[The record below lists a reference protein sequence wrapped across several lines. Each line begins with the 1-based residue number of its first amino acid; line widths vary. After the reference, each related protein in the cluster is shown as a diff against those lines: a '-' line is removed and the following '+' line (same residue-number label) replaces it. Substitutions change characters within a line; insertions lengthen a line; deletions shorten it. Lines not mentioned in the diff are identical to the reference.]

1 MSLFEVENLSVEFKK
16 NGFVSFHLEPLSFSL
31 KKGSILGIAGESG
44 SGKSTL
50 AKALLGILP
59 LKTGRILLKGT
70 VYDSSDFKQ
79 KRNYQAKVQF
89 VFQDVYSS
97 FNPSLSLKASL
108 LEPLEIHSNLAK
120 KEKLERVLML
130 VDSVGISKDLIEK
143 TPRELSGGELQR
155 LSIARA
161 LTLNPDVIILDE
173 PLSSLD
179 VPLQVEMI
187 EFLRKKVK
195 EEEVS
200 LIMISH
206 DLSVL
211 HFLSDA
217 LGLLYHGQFLE
228 YGQTNVIF
236 KTPKHPYT
244 EALIKAIPE
253 PDPEIEKKKQFHFF
267 EEAAFSKKGCPFA
280 AACDRKKDRCLEET
294 PKLER
299 KNENH
304 SVACF
309 Y

>member
-1 MSLFEVENLSVEFKK
+1 MSLFEVENLSFEYKK
-16 NGFVSFHLEPLSFSL
+16 NGVQTFHLEPLSFSL

-59 LKTGRILLKGT
+59 LKTGWIRLKGT
-70 VYDSSDFKQ
+70 VYDSLDYKQ
-79 KRNYQAKVQF
+79 KRNYQAKVQL

-108 LEPLEIHSNLAK
+108 LEPLEIHSVLTK
-120 KEKLERVLML
+120 KEKIQKVLTL
-130 VDSVGISKDLIEK
+130 VDSVGISKELIEK

-161 LTLNPDVIILDE
+161 LTLNPDLIILDE

-179 VPLQVEMI
+179 LPLQVEMI
-187 EFLRKKVK
+187 ELLRRKVR
-195 EEEVS
+195 EEDVS
-200 LIMISH
+200 LIIISH
-206 DLSVL
+206 DLSIL
-211 HFLSDA
+211 RFLSDA

-228 YGQTNVIF
+228 YGQTKDIF
-236 KTPKHPYT
+236 KAPKHPYT

-267 EEAAFSKKGCPFA
+267 EGTAFSTKGCLFA
-280 AACDRKKDRCLEET
+280 ATCDRKKDRCLEERPVLE
-294 PKLER
+294 PKT
-299 KNENH
+299 ENH
-304 SVACF
+304 SAACF

>member
-59 LKTGRILLKGT
+59 PKTGRILLKGT

-108 LEPLEIHSNLAK
+108 LEPLEIHSNFGK
-120 KEKLERVLML
+120 KEKLERVLTL

-161 LTLNPDVIILDE
+161 LTLNPDLIILDE

-187 EFLRKKVK
+187 ELLRKKVK
-195 EEEVS
+195 EEDVS

-211 HFLSDA
+211 RFLSDA

-228 YGQTNVIF
+228 YGPTNEIF

-253 PDPEIEKKKQFHFF
+253 PDPETEKKKQFHFF
-267 EEAAFSKKGCPFA
+267 EETAFSKKGCPFA
-280 AACDRKKDRCLEET
+280 AACTRKKDRCLEER